1 MNAPGGTPASK
12 IVSMVGLIALA
23 GLIVVTGSLG
33 WLPGLKLLSDPDQLR
48 AVVTGWGPWGALV
61 LIGLQIA
68 QSLLAPIPG
77 HALGL
82 AGGYLYGAWLGTL
95 INMAGT
101 MIGSGIAMGLARR
114 FGRPLVQRW
123 VSSDWLARLDGL
135 AARRGPAVFFLIF
148 LFPFLPDDA
157 ACYVAGLSP
166 LPLRELLLLA
176 LLGRLPGVFIPNWL
190 GAHAT
195 ELSLRQWIVV
205 ILLMT
210 PIAIA
215 FWRWQERIERCLLKL
230 LDRLPGQ
237 GEATHFPGEPD
248 HPR

>member
-1 MNAPGGTPASK
+1 MNAPGRNPGWK
-12 IVSMVGLIALA
+12 IAGIVGLALCVA
-23 GLIVVTGSLG
+23 LIVAAGRLG
-33 WLPGLKLLSDPDQLR
+33 WLPGLRLLADPERLR
-48 AVVTGWGPWGALV
+48 AAVTGWGPWGALA

-82 AGGYLYGAWLGTL
+82 VGGYVYGPWLGTL

-101 MIGSGIAMGLARR
+101 LIGSGMAMGLARR

-123 VSSDWLARLDGL
+123 VSADWLARLDDL

-157 ACYVAGLSP
+157 ACFVAGLSP

-195 ELSLRQWIVV
+195 SLDARQWAI
-205 ILLMT
+205 ILLLMM
-210 PIAIA
+210 PVALA
-215 FWRWQERIERCLLKL
+215 FWHWQDRIECELLKL
-230 LDRLPGQ
+230 LDRLPG
-237 GEATHFPGEPD
+237 
-248 HPR
+248 RR